1 MTMKSKLAV
10 IAAVAAMSVASP
22 ALAQS
27 FNLGDGAGNVLP
39 FSYGP
44 GGAKARWTVA
54 PQNNQIAVPQIGSGL
69 YNYAGPQSKQ
79 ADTHRR

>member
-1 MTMKSKLAV
+1 
-10 IAAVAAMSVASP
+10 MSVASP

-27 FNLGDGAGNVLP
+27 FNPGDGTGNVLP

-69 YNYAGPQSKQ
+69 
-79 ADTHRR
+79 